1 MPADPLWPVHSTLE
15 RGGGEEH
22 MFWPTSELLRA
33 FVVAVER
40 LLHPYEYNN
49 TMSKNN

>member
-22 MFWPTSELLRA
+22 CRMTSELIRA

-40 LLHPYEYNN
+40 LPHPYE
-49 TMSKNN
+49 